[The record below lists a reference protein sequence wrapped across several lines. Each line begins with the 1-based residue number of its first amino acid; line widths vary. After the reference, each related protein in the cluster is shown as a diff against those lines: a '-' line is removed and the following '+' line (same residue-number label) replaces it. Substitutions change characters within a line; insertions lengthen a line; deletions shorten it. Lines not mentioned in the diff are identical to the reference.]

1 MDISSKL
8 DMNVLLYLPRDCA
21 MDRLHWG
28 QTADNFHRTP
38 SLAALPPDFHQNV
51 SSLPW
56 HPKHS
61 TPPLK
66 EKKI

>member
-38 SLAALPPDFHQNV
+38 SLAALPPGFHQNV

-61 TPPLK
+61 TLPLK